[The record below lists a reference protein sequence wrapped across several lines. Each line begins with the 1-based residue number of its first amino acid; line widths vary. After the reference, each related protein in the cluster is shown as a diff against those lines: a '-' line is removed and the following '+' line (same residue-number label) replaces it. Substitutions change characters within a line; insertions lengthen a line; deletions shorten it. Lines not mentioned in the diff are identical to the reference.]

1 MKANNRPCAK
11 KYPGRTFSKS
21 VSWLS
26 TILEHTAQEPPY
38 GNLGQ
43 YFLHTKIQMQG
54 VRVPVPK
61 ILTKVQTRCAKFKQ
75 ENVYNIVY
83 SQAVTHPSTNTTQRC
98 LTSVI
103 GRELVLSTWYGR
115 RHSLRL
121 KTQTI
126 LNRPQSSDLSSLRLG
141 QENLHGI
148 WSMAHCSWSV
158 GQGLK
163 ASKSPS
169 TNAAMG

>member
-43 YFLHTKIQMQG
+43 YFLHTKIQKQG

-61 ILTKVQTRCAKFKQ
+61 ILTKVQTFCLFENKQDVQNVEQ

-83 SQAVTHPSTNTTQRC
+83 SQAVTHPSTNTTRCC

-103 GRELVLSTWYGR
+103 GRELVLST
-115 RHSLRL
+115 
-121 KTQTI
+121 
-126 LNRPQSSDLSSLRLG
+126 
-141 QENLHGI
+141 
-148 WSMAHCSWSV
+148 
-158 GQGLK
+158 
-163 ASKSPS
+163 
-169 TNAAMG
+169 